1 MENKTLLCLKKNKN
15 GTSNIYIQYCN
26 DGVFLKS
33 TEVTVRLNAEQI
45 EFFKRKQKLSS
56 KVLNYEILNNK
67 IIQEQNK
74 LNETIKKFL
83 DAFNKYPSKAEL
95 ASYLMYIPG
104 SNKTGTENYIDCLAR
119 FIERKSLSRDAKQ
132 YKTLY
137 KHLIEYVEWKGLSKE
152 DIYFST
158 LQVSFFKDFFTF
170 LSKDVELRQNGK
182 TTRKRA
188 MCDNALKKFSYTI
201 ASSITQIKKYQMAEY
216 DRDDIL
222 DHIHLAVE
230 ELNVTT
236 HRNKQIVLSHHEV
249 AILTNFRLKN
259 GFMKNKKGL
268 STKRVS
274 AETLERVK
282 NLFILQTIKGVR
294 HSDVHQL
301 NKRNVYNGSVFVR
314 QKKTH
319 NQYNVPVD
327 EVALTLMERAN
338 SKNEISNQKYND
350 YLKVIFDQFFPYYK
364 EQFRKDDP
372 GYRLDGYIEVKY
384 YLGVP
389 KEIVKTKAEMAKT
402 HMARRTYVSVAQ
414 GERGKSDIEV
424 QSNIG
429 QTNVASLF
437 PYKIYNENSP
447 RDEVF
452 KIQIDKSCVSDL
464 RMSDDTILQMETKN
478 NQNDK

>member
-1 MENKTLLCLKKNKN
+1 MEKNTLLCLKKNKN
-15 GTSNIYIQYCN
+15 GTSNIYAQYCN

-33 TEVTVRLNAEQI
+33 TGVTVRLNADQVY
-45 EFFKRKQKLSS
+45 FFKRRQKLPSS
-56 KVLNYEILNNK
+56 VLNYEVLNKKILD
-67 IIQEQNK
+67 ERDK
-74 LNETIKKFL
+74 LNETINKFY
-83 DAFNKYPSKAEL
+83 DAFNKYPTKPEL
-95 ASYLMYIPG
+95 ASYLMFMPG
-104 SNKTGTENYIDCLAR
+104 GVKMGTENYIDCLAR
-119 FIERKSLSRDAKQ
+119 FIDRKSLSRDAKQ

-137 KHLIEYVEWKGLSKE
+137 KHLTEYVEWKGLDIN

-158 LQVSFFKDFFTF
+158 LQVNFFKDFFTF
-170 LSKDVELRQNGK
+170 LSTDVEFRHNGK
-182 TTRKRA
+182 TIRKRA

-201 ASSITQIKKYQMAEY
+201 GSSIKQIKKYQMAEY

-249 AILTNFRLKN
+249 EVLTNFQLKD
-259 GFMKNKKGL
+259 GFLKNKKGL
-268 STKRVS
+268 TVKRVS
-274 AETLERVK
+274 AATLERVK
-282 NLFILQTIKGVR
+282 NLFILQTIKGTR

-301 NKRNVYNGSVFVR
+301 NKNNIYNGSVFVR

-327 EVALTLMERAN
+327 EVAIALMERAD
-338 SKNEISNQKYND
+338 SEHEISNQKYNE
-350 YLKVIFDQFFPYYK
+350 YLKVIFEQFFPYYK
-364 EQFRKDDP
+364 EQFKKDDP
-372 GYRLDGYIEVKY
+372 GYRLEGYIEVKY

-389 KEIVKTKAEMAKT
+389 RETVKSKAEMAKT

-414 GERGKSDIEV
+414 AERGKSDIEV

-437 PYKIYNENSP
+437 PYKIYNENNP
-447 RDEVF
+447 GDEVF
-452 KIQIDKSCVSDL
+452 KIRID
-464 RMSDDTILQMETKN
+464 
-478 NQNDK
+478 